1 MRRGT
6 KYFCGICVIIA
17 IFAVSNYIFYKS
29 ALRHFEQMQISS
41 EKKTYEEFEAYV
53 SEKVDSKY
61 KELEEKHDQV
71 MEDNIS
77 AGTTE
82 YDKLGVQTVYQ
93 IESYDSLRDTTV
105 VEYET
110 LPEELIGLTRE
121 LADEYCKNYMKNL
134 PAEEFLKG
142 LQSMGITSFSNE
154 RLVVKKIYDSSKVSP
169 DFIFSTLSLYLLF
182 HLIDISVLSCSKTFI
197 TFPAVSL
204 SIIFRT
210 PISSAFAVG
219 TITLT
224 SPGIFIM

>member
-1 MRRGT
+1 
-6 KYFCGICVIIA
+6 
-17 IFAVSNYIFYKS
+17 
-29 ALRHFEQMQISS
+29 MQISS

-134 PAEEFLKG
+134 PENGGEK
-142 LQSMGITSFSNE
+142 MI
-154 RLVVKKIYDSSKVSP
+154 
-169 DFIFSTLSLYLLF
+169 
-182 HLIDISVLSCSKTFI
+182 
-197 TFPAVSL
+197 
-204 SIIFRT
+204 
-210 PISSAFAVG
+210 
-219 TITLT
+219 
-224 SPGIFIM
+224 

>member
-71 MEDNIS
+71 TEDNIS
-77 AGTTE
+77 AGTSE

-154 RLVVKKIYDSSKVSP
+154 RLVVKKIYDSSKVEYKYYLIAVDGEVVVYYGDKKTVYEYTGIETSRLHP
-169 DFIFSTLSLYLLF
+169 SERRALKKGIEVRDEDELY
-182 HLIDISVLSCSKTFI
+182 
-197 TFPAVSL
+197 
-204 SIIFRT
+204 SILENY
-210 PISSAFAVG
+210 SS
-219 TITLT
+219 
-224 SPGIFIM
+224 

>member
-105 VEYET
+105 V
-110 LPEELIGLTRE
+110 
-121 LADEYCKNYMKNL
+121 
-134 PAEEFLKG
+134 
-142 LQSMGITSFSNE
+142 
-154 RLVVKKIYDSSKVSP
+154 
-169 DFIFSTLSLYLLF
+169 
-182 HLIDISVLSCSKTFI
+182 
-197 TFPAVSL
+197 
-204 SIIFRT
+204 
-210 PISSAFAVG
+210 
-219 TITLT
+219 
-224 SPGIFIM
+224 